1 MAIALSVDECLSL
14 EMCTLNYSVS
24 HTMLV
29 LALVSKCLYN
39 TTPVPKLYL
48 SNTVAELHFKM

>member
-24 HTMLV
+24 HHVSSGSGLKVLV
-29 LALVSKCLYN
+29 
-39 TTPVPKLYL
+39 
-48 SNTVAELHFKM
+48 